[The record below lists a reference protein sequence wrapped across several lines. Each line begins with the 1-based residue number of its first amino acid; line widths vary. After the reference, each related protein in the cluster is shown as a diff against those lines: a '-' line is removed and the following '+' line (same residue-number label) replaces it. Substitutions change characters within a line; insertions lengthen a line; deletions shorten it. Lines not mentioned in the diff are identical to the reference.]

1 MKKEVVDPL
10 PRLKSWRANRVPVVA
25 SGWDTESRA
34 RERKD
39 AMKEND
45 KYGGLLLNIT
55 TFILNDS
62 KKYKSYQ
69 LSYRLSV

>member
-1 MKKEVVDPL
+1 MVDDL
-10 PRLKSWRANRVPVVA
+10 VTEENKLGDQWKMFLAY
-25 SGWDTESRA
+25 TESRA

-45 KYGGLLLNIT
+45 KYGGLLLNLT

-62 KKYKSYQ
+62 EQCRSHQ